1 MIQSVK
7 LLIKRIAWR
16 RMNRHNFSRL
26 NSLFPLT
33 HVKVGRGTYGN
44 LNIVCYNPELYI
56 LIGNYCSIGDEV
68 TFMMGGRHNYSCI
81 STYPF
86 YSKVYKK
93 ELGEGIDAQPCR
105 QDDIVIED
113 DVWIGY
119 GALVFPGVTIGK
131 GAVIG
136 ARSIVTHNIPA
147 YSIYAGTKII
157 KKRFSEEIISKIQ
170 KIDFVEIQHRG
181 GDKYSMFCRTEI
193 NDENIDR
200 IMEAFQERHL

>member
-68 TFMMGGRHNYSCI
+68 TFMMGGRHNYRCI

-93 ELGEGIDAQPCR
+93 ELGEVIDAKPCR

-136 ARSIVTHNIPA
+136 ARSIVTHNVPA

-170 KIDFVEIQHRG
+170 KIDFAEIQHRG
-181 GDKYSMFCRTEI
+181 GDKYGMFCRTET

-200 IMEAFQERHL
+200 IMEAFQERHS